1 MIHSYRLSCPLPH
14 ALPIPVPAVE
24 FMLDAEQVHRAA
36 LALRDA
42 GLAPRQLGHDDL
54 GIDAIGEHVAV
65 IAVAGDHAVLVAVE
79 RRLQAHRDRLLPD
92 IEVTEPAD
100 QAEAIEL
107 ARSEERR
114 VGKECVSTCR
124 SRWWPYH

>member
-1 MIHSYRLSCPLPH
+1 
-14 ALPIPVPAVE
+14 
-24 FMLDAEQVHRAA
+24 MLAAEHVHRAA

-100 QAEAIEL
+100 QAEAIAL
-107 ARSEERR
+107 ARSAEHTSELQSLMRITYA
-114 VGKECVSTCR
+114 VFCLKKK
-124 SRWWPYH
+124 